1 MPVSANAQ
9 VFGIQETL
17 KELNQFDPTYRRQ
30 ITKDIQSGAGQLIVT
45 SARSMVPTDY
55 PLTGMARG
63 SMIKGRSE
71 TTFQL
76 GNVDRGI
83 KTLVAKRGSKERTV
97 TFTRSLYLDGA
108 TIPGAYTQTVDY
120 KARPFA
126 LLVAQQKDAAGAI
139 WDHAGVNTR
148 SQFVQ
153 NLIARGKGTH
163 PNAPRALAPGV
174 GAVLPEVEHEVSLIL
189 DRVSEIMNR
198 NLRIER
204 AI

>member
-17 KELNQFDPTYRRQ
+17 KEINTFDPKYRRQ

-45 SARSMVPTDY
+45 SARSLIPTDY
-55 PLTGMARG
+55 PLSGMARG

-76 GNVDRGI
+76 GNVDRGV
-83 KTLVAKRGSKERTV
+83 KTIVAKRGSKERTV

-139 WDHAGVNTR
+139 WDHAGASTR

-153 NLIARGKGTH
+153 NLIASDKAIVAK
-163 PNAPRALAPGV
+163 APRSLAPGV

-204 AI
+204 AT

>member
-30 ITKDIQSGAGQLIVT
+30 ITRDIQSGAGQLIVT

-139 WDHAGVNTR
+139 WDHAGVNSR

>member
-1 MPVSANAQ
+1 MPVNANAQ

-30 ITKDIQSGAGQLIVT
+30 ITRDIQSGAGQLIVT